1 MNLIN
6 KKNLNIYLC
15 GPTVYSD
22 VHIGN
27 LRTIIIFDAIFECLK
42 NKGFS
47 INFLHNITDIDDKII
62 EKAQELGISEAELTE
77 KYTNEY
83 FKILEIFNI
92 KKPTKIV
99 KVTEKIE
106 KIIEYIKLLEKKGF
120 TYYNKNNDLVFD
132 ILKIPNYGIISGQKI
147 ESLLDK
153 NTKKTK
159 SKNDF
164 VLWKKTQK
172 GLFFKSFFGL
182 GRPGWHTECAALIYD
197 YFQKKSLDLHGGG
210 VDLIFPHHENEN
222 AQHFALT
229 GNPIAENWFRSGF
242 VNLNGKKMAKSLNN
256 VLLAKDFSHKYNPD
270 IIRSIFLS
278 INPTVPINLTEE
290 LIKNHKKLIEKYQKI
305 CFEWYFDKKNEKTEK
320 VEQVLNLFIEGKFA
334 KANFLIMELIKQKEN
349 STIRKIFL
357 NLRFNF
363 TKMHL
368 NPESQEKIKNWN
380 KLIMDKNYSEAD
392 KIRKEL
398 WKIFKNS

>member
-159 SKNDF
+159 SNNDF
-164 VLWKKTQK
+164 VL
-172 GLFFKSFFGL
+172 
-182 GRPGWHTECAALIYD
+182 
-197 YFQKKSLDLHGGG
+197 
-210 VDLIFPHHENEN
+210 
-222 AQHFALT
+222 
-229 GNPIAENWFRSGF
+229 
-242 VNLNGKKMAKSLNN
+242 
-256 VLLAKDFSHKYNPD
+256 
-270 IIRSIFLS
+270 
-278 INPTVPINLTEE
+278 
-290 LIKNHKKLIEKYQKI
+290 
-305 CFEWYFDKKNEKTEK
+305 
-320 VEQVLNLFIEGKFA
+320 
-334 KANFLIMELIKQKEN
+334 
-349 STIRKIFL
+349 
-357 NLRFNF
+357 
-363 TKMHL
+363 
-368 NPESQEKIKNWN
+368 
-380 KLIMDKNYSEAD
+380 
-392 KIRKEL
+392 
-398 WKIFKNS
+398 

>member
-1 MNLIN
+1 
-6 KKNLNIYLC
+6 
-15 GPTVYSD
+15 
-22 VHIGN
+22 
-27 LRTIIIFDAIFECLK
+27 
-42 NKGFS
+42 
-47 INFLHNITDIDDKII
+47 
-62 EKAQELGISEAELTE
+62 
-77 KYTNEY
+77 
-83 FKILEIFNI
+83 
-92 KKPTKIV
+92 
-99 KVTEKIE
+99 
-106 KIIEYIKLLEKKGF
+106 
-120 TYYNKNNDLVFD
+120 
-132 ILKIPNYGIISGQKI
+132 
-147 ESLLDK
+147 
-153 NTKKTK
+153 
-159 SKNDF
+159 
-164 VLWKKTQK
+164 
-172 GLFFKSFFGL
+172 
-182 GRPGWHTECAALIYD
+182 
-197 YFQKKSLDLHGGG
+197 
-210 VDLIFPHHENEN
+210 
-222 AQHFALT
+222 
-229 GNPIAENWFRSGF
+229 
-242 VNLNGKKMAKSLNN
+242 MAKSLNN